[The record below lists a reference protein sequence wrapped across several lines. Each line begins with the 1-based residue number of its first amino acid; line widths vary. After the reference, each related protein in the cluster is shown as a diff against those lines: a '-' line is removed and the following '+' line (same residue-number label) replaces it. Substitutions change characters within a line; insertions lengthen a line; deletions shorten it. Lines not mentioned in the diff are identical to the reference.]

1 LSAAKAVCYY
11 CIVNRSLDLRVFLA
25 VIFLVLLGY
34 GLGFVLFVTG
44 LPSTPAAL
52 PQTILKA
59 DGIVAL
65 TGGDERLDTAVAL
78 LERGVGKRLLVS
90 GVAQET
96 TKETVGKMSEGG
108 ARFRCCA
115 DIGYAAEDT
124 HGNAQEAA
132 AWTRDNHFTSLV
144 IVTGRYH
151 MPRTMREFSA
161 VLPEVSLIAYPVDQ
175 SRIELNGWWRHPRTA
190 QLLHREY
197 AKYLASLVT
206 TRLAR

>member
-1 LSAAKAVCYY
+1 LP
-11 CIVNRSLDLRVFLA
+11 VNRSLDLRVFLA

-34 GLGFVLFVTG
+34 GLGFVLFVSG
-44 LPSTPAAL
+44 LPATPAFL
-52 PQTILKA
+52 PKT

-65 TGGDERLDTAVAL
+65 TGGNERLDTAVAL

-108 ARFRCCA
+108 PRFRCCA
-115 DIGYAAEDT
+115 DIGYTAEDT

-132 AWTRDNHFTSLV
+132 QWVRENHFSSLV

-161 VLPEVSLIAYPVDQ
+161 ALPEVSLIAYPVDQ
-175 SRIELNGWWRHPRTA
+175 SRIDLNGWWRHPRTA

-197 AKYLASLVT
+197 VKYLTSLVT

>member
-1 LSAAKAVCYY
+1 M
-11 CIVNRSLDLRVFLA
+11 RVFLS
-25 VIFLVLLGY
+25 VIFAVLLGY
-34 GLGFVLFVTG
+34 ALSFVLFVSS
-44 LPSTPAAL
+44 LPAAPASL
-52 PQTILKA
+52 PKA

-65 TGGDERLDTAVAL
+65 TGGGERLDTAVSL
-78 LERGVGKRLLVS
+78 LEHGVGKRLLVS

-132 AWTRDNHFTSLV
+132 SWTREHHFTSLV
-144 IVTGRYH
+144 IVTSRYH
-151 MPRTMREFSA
+151 MPRTMKEFSA
-161 VLPEVSLIAYPVDQ
+161 VLPDVTLIAYPVDQ
-175 SRIELNGWWRHPRTA
+175 SRIDLGGWWRHPRTIGV
-190 QLLHREY
+190 LHREY
-197 AKYLASLVT
+197 VKYLATLVT

>member
-1 LSAAKAVCYY
+1 MEPP
-11 CIVNRSLDLRVFLA
+11 DLRVFFTVIVLA
-25 VIFLVLLGY
+25 LLGY
-34 GLGFVLFVTG
+34 GLCFVLFVSS
-44 LPSTPAAL
+44 LPTRPAQL
-52 PQTILKA
+52 PRA

-90 GVAQET
+90 GVSQET

-108 ARFRCCA
+108 ARFACCA

-124 HGNAQEAA
+124 HGNAEEAA
-132 AWTRDNHFTSLV
+132 QWTRDNHFASLV

-151 MPRTMREFSA
+151 MPRTMREFSTM
-161 VLPEVSLIAYPVDQ
+161 LPGVTLTAYPVEQ
-175 SRIELNGWWRHPRTA
+175 SRIDLSRWWTRPRTV

-197 AKYLASLVT
+197 VKYLASLVT
-206 TRLAR
+206 TRLARL